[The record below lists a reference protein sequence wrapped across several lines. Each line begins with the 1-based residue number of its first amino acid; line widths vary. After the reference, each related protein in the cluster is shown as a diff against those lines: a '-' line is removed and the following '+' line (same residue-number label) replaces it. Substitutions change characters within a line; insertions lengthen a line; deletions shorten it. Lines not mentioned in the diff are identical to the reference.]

1 MTNVVLNSIFIGACN
16 FLFVFIATPFLRSYL
31 IRSKLVENPNHR
43 SSHSVPVPSFGG
55 VMFVPFVL
63 FLLIFSANWEMSINV
78 YLPLLLFGTLGF
90 LDDLRGIKARY
101 KFLMQI
107 GIAAILWLSGFSIV
121 GFFGFFGIQ
130 LDFWLL
136 DFLFTLMFIVG
147 AVNTFNLIDGVDG
160 IDGLASG
167 ILIIN
172 AIVFAVLF
180 YLVDEMVFF
189 YLSIGIGAGTCAFLI
204 YNFQPAKIFM
214 GDTGSLLLG
223 GFLSIAFLKIL
234 ETNSPQFIAIAL
246 TTLLFPMLD
255 LIRLFIGRSIIWKEP
270 FKADRNHYHHLF
282 LKLKWNHRKTTLLIY
297 GLHVAIIAFTV
308 VLSRFLSSITCVF
321 ISIALCL
328 LIYALVQFLYAFR
341 NKRNIHELKNAIKNQ
356 TKDNYLLNK
365 HL

>member
-1 MTNVVLNSIFIGACN
+1 
-16 FLFVFIATPFLRSYL
+16 
-31 IRSKLVENPNHR
+31 
-43 SSHSVPVPSFGG
+43 
-55 VMFVPFVL
+55 MFVPFVL
-63 FLLIFSANWEMSINV
+63 FLLIFSANWEMSLNV
-78 YLPLLLFGTLGF
+78 YLPLLLLGMLGLF
-90 LDDLRGIKARY
+90 DDLRDMKARY

-107 GIAAILWLSGFSIV
+107 GIATLLWFGGFSII
-121 GFFGFFGIQ
+121 GFFKIFGVQ
-130 LDFWLL
+130 LDFWLF

-147 AVNTFNLIDGVDG
+147 SVNAFNLIDG

-180 YLVDEMVFF
+180 YLLDEMVFF

-223 GFLSIAFLKIL
+223 GFVTIAFLKIL

-246 TTLLFPMLD
+246 TVLLFPMLD

-270 FKADRNHYHHLF
+270 FKADKNHYHHLL
-282 LKLKWNHRKTTLLIY
+282 LKLKWNHRRTTLLIY
-297 GLHVAIIAFTV
+297 GLHAAIVIVTV
-308 VLSRFLSSITCVF
+308 VLSSFLPCITCIF
-321 ISIALCL
+321 ISVALCIL
-328 LIYALVQFLYAFR
+328 FYALVQFLYAYR
-341 NKRNIHELKNAIKNQ
+341 NKRNIHELKNAIKDQ
-356 TKDNYLLNK
+356 TEDNYLLNK